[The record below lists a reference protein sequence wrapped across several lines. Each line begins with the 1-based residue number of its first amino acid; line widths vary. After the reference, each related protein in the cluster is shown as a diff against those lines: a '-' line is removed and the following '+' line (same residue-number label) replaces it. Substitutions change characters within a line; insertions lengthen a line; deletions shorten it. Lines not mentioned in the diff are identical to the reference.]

1 VKRLWP
7 MRGNPNGPFHMVAMV
22 VALCITPL
30 YLMWDVLFVN
40 PSSHL
45 SNPGQLPSASTVTDL
60 DGAARLAYL
69 LSDMGTPW
77 SVTHLISSPTGSSVW
92 RLESLTQ
99 LIQVLFLWLAS
110 QFAQPMLAVN
120 LFVLLGWILTGL
132 ATYLLARHFSCSV
145 PLALVLVVI
154 VQLTPSMRF
163 MAANFTSYVF
173 VAVPLLTIYA
183 AIKFFQELR
192 WSKFFIMVLSLFFTG
207 IFDPY
212 WFLFSVLNCAV
223 IGFFYLVQELV
234 HEKSKRSIGFFGALV
249 GLFGAFCIAVRVLST
264 QVADSALDRPIAI
277 ASESDVQNSV
287 MNFVNWTSSDYTGI
301 GYFLP
306 LLFFLSIL
314 LVVVIRKSSVAILF
328 VVALIMIMLSSRIA
342 IPFLHADFVL
352 AQQIR
357 HIMPGVRFFDRA
369 ALIALPLIVIV
380 IGKTLQ
386 DVGEKLPWR
395 KLAPF
400 IAPVVLLVSVF
411 TYPSITRP
419 DSTRSYEDWSEIR
432 EQLSLDKGQRV
443 LALPF
448 TRRGRDW
455 IEQASF
461 QKPLVNDFVETVNN
475 QQVIL
480 NASNG
485 PGALAAYLA
494 SIGVSHVFSIDQEL
508 ARFFDYK
515 LEAPRFISVGEII
528 LNGFGEGADYKMT
541 VYKVVLQP
549 QDSLCVTCNLGNR
562 VVTEVRMAG
571 DLVYPPEVDSQGQQR
586 WWIGDKNSRISFAS
600 MSQQVSAGSSNRK
613 IELQFSIAP
622 CASEVVVQL
631 KYDDYQAQLELNRT
645 APNKVMEIP
654 INDSPMSE
662 VEIVTLGDACQF
674 EGDPRQILVQVSD
687 VRLS

>member
-1 VKRLWP
+1 
-7 MRGNPNGPFHMVAMV
+7 
-22 VALCITPL
+22 
-30 YLMWDVLFVN
+30 MWDVLFVH

-45 SNPGQLPSASTVTDL
+45 SNPGQLPGASTVTDL

-77 SVTHLISSPTGSSVW
+77 STTHFISSPTGSSIW

-99 LIQVLFLWLAS
+99 LIQVLFLWLFS
-110 QFAQPMLAVN
+110 QFTQPMLAVN
-120 LFVLLGWILTGL
+120 LFVLLGWILSGL
-132 ATYLLARHFSCSV
+132 VTYLLARHFSCSL
-145 PLALVLVVI
+145 PLALVLVVA
-154 VQLTPSMRF
+154 VQLAPSMRF

-183 AIKFFQELR
+183 AIRFFQDLR
-192 WSKFFIMVLSLFFTG
+192 WSKFSVLVLCLMLTG

-223 IGFFYLVQELV
+223 VGAFFLLRELV
-234 HEKSKRSIGFFGALV
+234 HEKSKRSISNLGALI
-249 GLFGAFCIAVRVLST
+249 GLFGVFCITVRVLST

-277 ASESDVQNSV
+277 ATESDVKNSV
-287 MNFVNWTSSDYTGI
+287 MNFVHWTSSDYTGT

-306 LLFFLSIL
+306 LLFLLSL
-314 LVVVIRKSSVAILF
+314 LMFAVTRKSSVAILF
-328 VVALIMIMLSSRIA
+328 VSALFMIMLSSRIA
-342 IPFLHADFVL
+342 VPFLNTDLVF
-352 AQQIR
+352 AQHIR

-369 ALIALPLIVIV
+369 ALMALPLILIV
-380 IGKTLQ
+380 IGKSLQ
-386 DVGEKLPWR
+386 EVSEKLPWKR
-395 KLAPF
+395 LAPF
-400 IAPVVLLVSVF
+400 IAPVILLVSVF
-411 TYPSITRP
+411 TYPNISRP

-432 EQLSLDKGQRV
+432 EQLSLDEGERV

-461 QKPLVNDFVETVNN
+461 QMPLVNDFVQTVNN

-480 NASNG
+480 HASNG

-494 SIGVSHVFSIDQEL
+494 SIGVSHVFSIDEEL

-515 LEAPRFISVGEII
+515 LEAPRFIPVGEIV
-528 LNGFGEGADYKMT
+528 LNGFGEGADYNMT

-549 QDSLCVTCNLGNR
+549 QDSLCVRCKLGPR
-562 VVTEVRMAG
+562 VVTEIRVTG
-571 DLVYPPEVDSQGQQR
+571 DLVYPPEVDPQGRQR

-600 MSQQVSAGSSNRK
+600 MSQQVSAGSSNGK

-662 VEIVTLGDACQF
+662 VEIVTLGGACRF
-674 EGDPRQILVQVSD
+674 EGDPRQILVQISD